1 MSFSVE
7 ELPVDDNCSA
17 LSPDSPPDQV
27 YKIVVQWSN
36 GTSTVIY
43 RRYSMFFDIMV
54 SQWKWILWSKLA
66 RRSLSLLLK

>member
-1 MSFSVE
+1 MSFSVV
-7 ELPVDDNCSA
+7 ELPDDSCSA
-17 LSPDSPPDQV
+17 LFPDSPPDQV

-54 SQWKWILWSKLA
+54 SQWKWILLGKLA
-66 RRSLSLLLK
+66 QCSPGLLLK